1 MFVSIEARWALW
13 IRFSYD
19 GLLDLFPQS
28 YYEPYYRS
36 YLDED
41 FGAMAK
47 SCGLTHFRD
56 VNAFISKVM
65 VFDEMA

>member
-56 VNAFISKVM
+56 KWPDKPVRQIA
-65 VFDEMA
+65 